1 VSLHAFQRLLCELAA
16 SPDLCR
22 AMRADPNRILDR
34 YDLTERERRRLDTV
48 VRQRGMTTNCTL
60 YRANRIT
67 SIYTLLPFTCFQL
80 GDDLRREAELFWN
93 TSLEAEVQFKHESA
107 RFGAFLKRRIEAG
120 EIQNAYLRETL
131 DFELALNELRFL
143 PRRRIV
149 SELARAEE
157 GGLASLR
164 LHPLTRM
171 TFFRHEP
178 VTLIKLLAEMR
189 PPPYDLAEGEF
200 YLVLDAI
207 GEDLAVKLID
217 PRLGRVLQ
225 AIDARLA
232 FSLDADD
239 AEALVEAGLAVYGG

>member
-1 VSLHAFQRLLCELAA
+1 MSLHAFQRLLCELVA

-22 AMRADPNRILDR
+22 TMRADPNRILDC
-34 YDLTERERRRLDTV
+34 YDLTERERRRLDAV

-67 SIYTLLPFTCFQL
+67 SIYTLLPYTCFQL
-80 GDDLRREAELFWN
+80 GNDLRREAELFWN
-93 TSLEAEVQFKHESA
+93 TSVEAEVQFKHESA
-107 RFGAFLKRRIEAG
+107 RFGAFLKNRIEAR
-120 EIQNAYLRETL
+120 EIQNAYLQETL

-149 SELARAEE
+149 SELARAE
-157 GGLASLR
+157 GGPVSLR
-164 LHPLTRM
+164 RHPLIRV

-178 VTLIKLLAEMR
+178 LPLIKLLTEMR

-200 YLVLDAI
+200 CLVLDAI
-207 GEDLAVKLID
+207 GEELAVKLLD

-225 AIDARLA
+225 AIDARQVFA
-232 FSLDADD
+232 PDDDD
-239 AEALVEAGLAVYGG
+239 AKGLVEAGLAMYGG